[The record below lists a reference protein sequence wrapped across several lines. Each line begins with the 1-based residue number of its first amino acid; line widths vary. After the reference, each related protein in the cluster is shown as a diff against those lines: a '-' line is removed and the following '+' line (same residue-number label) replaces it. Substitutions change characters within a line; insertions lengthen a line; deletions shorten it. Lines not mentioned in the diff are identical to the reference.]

1 METSGLALAAA
12 VEATVFLGYFTGMP
26 DHRQAGKVAY
36 PLDEVLLLALM
47 AVLAG
52 AEGFTDI
59 ARFGEKK
66 LDLLRRF
73 RPFRNGTPSHDHL
86 GDIFAALDAQAFRC
100 CFVAWVAGLTGTPPE
115 VIAIDGKT
123 SRRSGSKGARDAL
136 HTVSA
141 FAARERLVLA
151 QVKTATKSNEITA
164 IPALLDLLSIKG
176 AVVTIDAMGCQRE
189 IAQKIVDKGADY
201 VLALKGNQ
209 ASLLGDVELIVKEQ
223 KSVNFAQAEI
233 STHQTIDADHGRIET
248 RHATLIHN
256 VDWLQD
262 RHDWPGLKAV
272 IVIDSTRDMG
282 AKSECETRFYLTSS
296 PLNATE
302 LAPMV
307 RDHWAIENSLH
318 WVLDMAFKDD
328 ESRVRTDQAPENFVI
343 IKHMAA
349 NLARKTPGRDS
360 IRLRLKTAAWD
371 DDYLANLIKA

>member
-1 METSGLALAAA
+1 METSGAALAAA
-12 VEATVFLGYFTGMP
+12 VEATVFLGYFNEMP

-66 LDLLRRF
+66 LELLRRF
-73 RPFRNGTPSHDHL
+73 RPFHNGTPSHDHL
-86 GDIFAALDAQAFRC
+86 GDLFAALDAQAFRR
-100 CFVAWVAGLTGTPPE
+100 CFVAWVAGLTGTPAG

-123 SRRSGSKGARDAL
+123 SRRTGRKGAKDAL
-136 HTVSA
+136 HTVTA

-151 QVKTATKSNEITA
+151 QVKTDAKSNEITA

-189 IAQKIVDKGADY
+189 IARKIIDKGADY
-201 VLALKGNQ
+201 ILALKGNQ
-209 ASLLGDVELIVKEQ
+209 PALQDDIELFVKEQ
-223 KSVNFAQAEI
+223 KSVNFAQAKI
-233 STHQTIDADHGRIET
+233 STCQTIDADHGRIET
-248 RHATLIHN
+248 RHATLIHD
-256 VDWLQD
+256 VGWLQD
-262 RHDWPGLKAV
+262 RHDWPALKAV
-272 IVIDSTRDMG
+272 IVIDSTREIG
-282 AKSECETRFYLTSS
+282 AKSESETRLYLTSS

-328 ESRVRTDQAPENFVI
+328 ESRVRTDQAPENFVT

>member
-1 METSGLALAAA
+1 MEDSEAALAAA
-12 VEATVFLGYFTGMP
+12 VEATVFLGYFNEMP
-26 DHRQAGKVAY
+26 DHRQAGKVTY

-66 LDLLRRF
+66 LELLRRF
-73 RPFRNGTPSHDHL
+73 RPFHNGTPSHDHL
-86 GDIFAALDAQAFRC
+86 GDLFAALDAQAFRR
-100 CFVAWVAGLTGTPPE
+100 CFVAWVAGLTGTPAR

-123 SRRSGSKGARDAL
+123 SRRSGRKGARDAL
-136 HTVSA
+136 HTVTA

-151 QVKTATKSNEITA
+151 QVKTDAKSNEITA

-189 IAQKIVDKGADY
+189 IARKIIDKGADY
-201 VLALKGNQ
+201 ILALKGNQ
-209 ASLLGDVELIVKEQ
+209 ASLHGDIELFVKEQ
-223 KSVNFAQAEI
+223 KYVNFAQAKI
-233 STHQTIDADHGRIET
+233 STCQTIDAGHGRIET
-248 RHATLIHN
+248 RHATLIHD
-256 VDWLQD
+256 VGWLQD
-262 RHDWPGLKAV
+262 RHDWPGLNAV
-272 IVIDSTRDMG
+272 IVIDSTREIG
-282 AKSECETRFYLTSS
+282 ATSECETRLYLTSS

-328 ESRVRTDQAPENFVI
+328 ESRVRTDQAPENFVT

>member
-1 METSGLALAAA
+1 MEDSEAALAAA
-12 VEATVFLGYFTGMP
+12 VEATVFLGYFNEMP

-66 LDLLRRF
+66 LELLRRF
-73 RPFRNGTPSHDHL
+73 RPFHNGTPSHDHL
-86 GDIFAALDAQAFRC
+86 GDLFAALDAQAFRR
-100 CFVAWVAGLTGTPPE
+100 CFVAWVAGLTGTPAR

-123 SRRSGSKGARDAL
+123 SRRSGRKGARDAL
-136 HTVSA
+136 HTVTA

-151 QVKTATKSNEITA
+151 QVKTDAKSNEITA

-189 IAQKIVDKGADY
+189 IARKIIDKGADY
-201 VLALKGNQ
+201 ILALKGNQ
-209 ASLLGDVELIVKEQ
+209 ASLHGDIELFVKEQ
-223 KSVNFAQAEI
+223 KYVNFAQAKI
-233 STHQTIDADHGRIET
+233 STCQTIDAGHGRIET
-248 RHATLIHN
+248 RHATLIHD
-256 VDWLQD
+256 VGWLQD

-272 IVIDSTRDMG
+272 IVIDSTREIG
-282 AKSECETRFYLTSS
+282 ATSECETRLYLTSS

-328 ESRVRTDQAPENFVI
+328 ESRVRTDQAPENFVT